1 MIKKAAAA
9 ALCFSFAVSAH
20 ALTLEEAVNK
30 ALTGNHEITEYKY
43 LTEQKERQV
52 STAFSPFLPSLDASY
67 SYQRSNENDK
77 YGLDKN
83 QASSADVTVSYNL
96 FKGGADSLNLKSAKS
111 SLEAQKYMENSI
123 KSDVVLDVKKAF
135 FSILQAKKDVEAAKE
150 SVELLESQLKDAQ
163 LNYDVGISPK
173 NEVLKVEAELA
184 SQRQALL
191 QAKSTENTSVFEL
204 ERLINENIPSN
215 EIYED
220 FSAPSQKK
228 LDSAALFESLKANR
242 SELKYVRELVKAQN
256 YSADATKRGGLPS
269 ISVSASYNSYGDDAK
284 PADRDS
290 TYDDEVIF
298 GASANWSIFDG
309 NARRSTAAAEKAY
322 AMSLKHQELK
332 TTAQIKY
339 QLENALEQYDL
350 ATGSLAVAEKET
362 ESAEENYRITENQYK
377 QRVATST
384 ELLDARVMLTRARNN
399 YNKALYDI
407 YKAMAEIERVTEE
420 QVF

>member
-52 STAFSPFLPSLDASY
+52 GAAFSPFLPSLDASY

-215 EIYED
+215 EVYED

-269 ISVSASYNSYGDDAK
+269 INVSASYNSYGDDAK

-332 TTAQIKY
+332 TTAQMKY

>member
-20 ALTLEEAVNK
+20 ALTLEGAVNK

-52 STAFSPFLPSLDASY
+52 GTAFSPFLPSLDASY

-332 TTAQIKY
+332 TTAQMKY

>member
-52 STAFSPFLPSLDASY
+52 GAAFSPFLPSLDASY

-269 ISVSASYNSYGDDAK
+269 INVSASYNSYGDDAK

-332 TTAQIKY
+332 TTAQMKY
-339 QLENALEQYDL
+339 QLENALEQYEL

>member
-52 STAFSPFLPSLDASY
+52 GTAFSPFLPSLDASY

-220 FSAPSQKK
+220 FSAPSQKT

-269 ISVSASYNSYGDDAK
+269 INVSASYNSYGDDAK

-332 TTAQIKY
+332 TTAQMKY

>member
-52 STAFSPFLPSLDASY
+52 GAAFSPFLPSLDASY

-269 ISVSASYNSYGDDAK
+269 INVSASYNSYGDDAK

-332 TTAQIKY
+332 TTAQMKY

>member
-52 STAFSPFLPSLDASY
+52 GAAFSPFLPSLDASY

-111 SLEAQKYMENSI
+111 SLEAQKFMENSI

-215 EIYED
+215 ELYED

-269 ISVSASYNSYGDDAK
+269 INVSASYNSYGDDAK

-332 TTAQIKY
+332 TTAQMKY
-339 QLENALEQYDL
+339 QLENALEQYEL